1 MNRPEDEVL
10 RAVTVDI
17 AQGNARGIASI
28 YNSAVAAWAI
38 AAAWEI
44 GALDELHRART
55 LDTAEFAER
64 NGLDPQST
72 TGLFRAL
79 SAVGLVHRDGAVVHT
94 LDAFDDMYRNKSFFH
109 WLTRGSAE
117 LFRQIPS
124 VLRNEN
130 RTGDDRLRDPAAIAY
145 ACREIDQ
152 VTYAPTFW
160 AAVDRVD
167 FPFTRVAD
175 LGCGSGAR
183 LMQVLDRH
191 PGTTGVGVDIAQ
203 PSIDVARKEAAE
215 AGFADRADFVQGDVL
230 RLEPRPE
237 YADIELLTC
246 FMMGHDFWPR
256 ENCVATLRRL
266 REVFPSAKRLL
277 IGDATRT
284 ALPDTELPVF
294 TLGFELGHD
303 LMGTFLPTIDDWE
316 SVFEEGGWKL
326 VRTNRIEMTVGEV
339 IFELA

>member
-1 MNRPEDEVL
+1 M
-10 RAVTVDI
+10 TVDI
-17 AQGNARGIASI
+17 AQSNTRGIASLF
-28 YNSAVAAWAI
+28 NSAVAAWAI

-55 LDTAEFAER
+55 LDTADFADR
-64 NGLDPQST
+64 GGLDPAST

-79 SAVGLVHRDGAVVHT
+79 SAVGLVRREGTVVTALDG
-94 LDAFDDMYRNKSFFH
+94 FDEMYRNKSFFH
-109 WLTRGSAE
+109 WLARGSAE
-117 LFRQIPS
+117 LFQQIPA

-130 RTGDDRLRDPAAIAY
+130 RTGSFYRRDSAAIAF

-152 VTYAPTFW
+152 VTYAPAFW
-160 AAVDRVD
+160 AAMGRVE

-183 LMQVLDRH
+183 LMQILDRH
-191 PGTTGVGVDIAQ
+191 PGTTGTGIDIAR
-203 PSIDVARKEAAE
+203 PALEVARAE
-215 AGFADRADFVQGDVL
+215 ADAAGLADRTAFLHGDVL
-230 RLEPRPE
+230 SLEPRPE
-237 YADIELLTC
+237 YADVELLTC
-246 FMMGHDFWPR
+246 FMMGHDFWRDGRR
-256 ENCVATLRRL
+256 ENAIATLRRL
-266 REVFPSAKRLL
+266 REAFPAARRLL

-284 ALPDTELPVF
+284 DLPDTDLPVF

-303 LMGTFLPTIDDWE
+303 LMGTFLPTVADWE
-316 SVFEEGGWKL
+316 SVFAEGGWEL

>member
-1 MNRPEDEVL
+1 M
-10 RAVTVDI
+10 TVDI
-17 AQGNARGIASI
+17 AQSNTRGIASI

-55 LDTAEFAER
+55 LDTADFAAR
-64 NGLDPQST
+64 NGLDAQST
-72 TGLFRAL
+72 NGLFRAL
-79 SAVGLVHRDGAVVHT
+79 AAVGLVRREDT
-94 LDAFDDMYRNKSFFH
+94 LVTPLGGYDEMYRNKSFFH
-109 WLTRGSAE
+109 WLGRGSAE
-117 LFRQIPS
+117 LFQQIPA
-124 VLRNEN
+124 VLRTEN
-130 RTGDDRLRDPAAIAY
+130 RTGDYYRRDAAAIAY

-160 AAVDRVD
+160 AAMDRVD

-183 LMQVLDRH
+183 LMQVLDRY
-191 PGTTGVGVDIAQ
+191 PGATGVGIDIAQ
-203 PSIDVARKEAAE
+203 PSIDVARKEALE
-215 AGFADRADFVQGDVL
+215 AGFAGRTEFLQGDVL

-237 YADIELLTC
+237 YADVELLTC

-256 ENCVATLRRL
+256 ENCVASLRRL
-266 REVFPSAKRLL
+266 REVFPSARRLL

-284 ALPDTELPVF
+284 SLPDTELPVF

-303 LMGTFLPTIDDWE
+303 LMGTFLPTVEDWE
-316 SVFEEGGWKL
+316 SVFAEGGWEL

-339 IFELA
+339 VFELA

>member
-1 MNRPEDEVL
+1 M
-10 RAVTVDI
+10 TVDI
-17 AQGNARGIASI
+17 AQSKARGIASI

-38 AAAWEI
+38 AALWEI
-44 GALDELHRART
+44 GALDELHRNRT
-55 LDTAEFAER
+55 LDAADFAGR
-64 NGLDPQST
+64 RGLDVQST

-79 SAVGLVHRDGAVVHT
+79 SAVGLVLRDGAVVT
-94 LDAFDDMYRNKSFFH
+94 PLDGFDEMYRDKSFFH
-109 WLTRGSAE
+109 WLGRGSAE
-117 LFRQIPS
+117 LFQQIPA
-124 VLRNEN
+124 VLRTEN
-130 RTGDDRLRDPAAIAY
+130 RTGDYYRRDPAAIAY

-152 VTYAPTFW
+152 VTYAPTFR
-160 AAVDRVD
+160 AALDRVD

-183 LMQVLDRH
+183 LMQILDRY
-191 PGTTGVGVDIAQ
+191 PGTTGIGVDIAQ
-203 PSIDVARKEAAE
+203 PSIDVAVKEAAE
-215 AGFADRADFVQGDVL
+215 AGFAERAEFLQGDVL
-230 RLEPRPE
+230 RLERRPE
-237 YADIELLTC
+237 YDDVELLTC

-266 REVFPSAKRLL
+266 REVFPAARRLL

-284 ALPDTELPVF
+284 SLPDTELPVF

-303 LMGTFLPTIDDWE
+303 LMGTFLPTIEDWQ
-316 SVFEEGGWKL
+316 SVFEEGGWEL

>member
-1 MNRPEDEVL
+1 M
-10 RAVTVDI
+10 TVDI

-55 LDTAEFAER
+55 LDTAEFAVR
-64 NGLDPQST
+64 GGLDPQST

-79 SAVGLVHRDGAVVHT
+79 AAVGLVRRDGVVVHT
-94 LDAFDDMYRNKSFFH
+94 LDGFDDMYRNKSFFH

-117 LFRQIPS
+117 LFREIPS
-124 VLRNEN
+124 VLRTEN
-130 RTGDDRLRDPAAIAY
+130 RTGDYYRRDAAAIAY

-152 VTYAPTFW
+152 VTYAPTFR
-160 AAVDRVD
+160 AALDRVD

-183 LMQVLDRH
+183 LMQILDRH
-191 PGTTGVGVDIAQ
+191 PGTTGVGIDIAQ

-215 AGFADRADFVQGDVL
+215 AGFAGRAEFVRGDVL

-266 REVFPSAKRLL
+266 REVFPAARRLL

-284 ALPDTELPVF
+284 SLPDTELPVF

-303 LMGTFLPTIDDWE
+303 LMGTFLPTVEDWE
-316 SVFEEGGWKL
+316 SVFEEGGWEL

-339 IFELA
+339 VFELA

>member
-1 MNRPEDEVL
+1 M
-10 RAVTVDI
+10 TVDI
-17 AQGNARGIASI
+17 ARSNTRGIATLF
-28 YNSAVAAWAI
+28 NSAVAAWAI

-55 LDTAEFAER
+55 LDTADFADR
-64 NGLDPQST
+64 HGLDSPST

-79 SAVGLVHRDGAVVHT
+79 SAVGLVRREGTVVTT
-94 LDAFDDMYRNKSFFH
+94 LDSFDEMYRNKSFFH

-117 LFRQIPS
+117 LFQQIPA
-124 VLRNEN
+124 VLRTEN
-130 RTGDDRLRDPAAIAY
+130 RTGSFYRRDSAAIAY

-152 VTYAPTFW
+152 VTYASAFW
-160 AAVDRVD
+160 AAMERVE

-183 LMQVLDRH
+183 LLQILDRYS
-191 PGTTGVGVDIAQ
+191 GTTGTGIDIAR
-203 PSIDVARKEAAE
+203 PAIEVAHTEAAAVGL
-215 AGFADRADFVQGDVL
+215 AGRAAFLQGDVL
-230 RLEPRPE
+230 SLQPRAE
-237 YADIELLTC
+237 YADVELLTC
-246 FMMGHDFWPR
+246 FMMGHDFWQDGR
-256 ENCVATLRRL
+256 RKNAIGTLRRL
-266 REVFPSAKRLL
+266 REAFPAARRLL

-284 ALPDTELPVF
+284 ALPDTDLPIF

-303 LMGTFLPTIDDWE
+303 LMGTFLPTVAEWE
-316 SVFEEGGWKL
+316 SVFAEGGWDL

>member
-1 MNRPEDEVL
+1 M
-10 RAVTVDI
+10 AVDI
-17 AQGNARGIASI
+17 AQGNASGIASI

-44 GALDELHRART
+44 GALDELQRART
-55 LDTAEFAER
+55 LDTADFAVR
-64 NGLDPQST
+64 SGLDPNAT

-79 SAVGLVHRDGAVVHT
+79 ASVGLVRREGTVVHT
-94 LDAFDDMYRNKSFFH
+94 LDGFDEMYRAKAFFH
-109 WLTRGSAE
+109 WLSRGSAE

-124 VLRNEN
+124 VLRTEN
-130 RTGDDRLRDPAAIAY
+130 RTGAYYQRDAAAIAY

-160 AAVDRVD
+160 AAMGRVD
-167 FPFTRVAD
+167 FPFHRVAD

-183 LMQVLDRH
+183 LMQILDRH
-191 PGTTGVGVDIAQ
+191 PGATGVGVDIAQ
-203 PSIDVARKEAAE
+203 PSIDMARKEAAE
-215 AGFADRADFVQGDVL
+215 AGFADRAVFVQGDVL

-237 YADIELLTC
+237 YAGIELLTC

-266 REVFPSAKRLL
+266 REVFPAARRLL

-284 ALPDTELPVF
+284 ALPDTGLPVF

-303 LMGTFLPTIDDWE
+303 LMGAFLPTIEDWE
-316 SVFEEGGWKL
+316 SVFAEGGWEL

>member
-1 MNRPEDEVL
+1 M
-10 RAVTVDI
+10 TVDI
-17 AQGNARGIASI
+17 AQGNARGVASI
-28 YNSAVAAWAI
+28 YNSAVAASAI

-55 LDTAEFAER
+55 LDTADFAER
-64 NGLDPQST
+64 GGLDPQST

-79 SAVGLVHRDGAVVHT
+79 AAVGLVRRDGAVVYT
-94 LDAFDDMYRNKSFFH
+94 LDGFDDMYRNKSFFH

-117 LFRQIPS
+117 LFREIPS
-124 VLRNEN
+124 VLRTEN
-130 RTGDDRLRDPAAIAY
+130 RDGDHYRRDAAAIAY

-152 VTYAPTFW
+152 VTYAPTFR
-160 AAVDRVD
+160 AALDRVD

-183 LMQVLDRH
+183 LMQILDRH
-191 PGTTGVGVDIAQ
+191 PGTTGVGIDIAQ

-215 AGFADRADFVQGDVL
+215 AGFAGRAEFVQGDVL
-230 RLEPRPE
+230 RLDARPE

-266 REVFPSAKRLL
+266 REVFPAARRLL

-284 ALPDTELPVF
+284 SLPDTELPVF

-303 LMGTFLPTIDDWE
+303 LMGTFLPTIEDWE
-316 SVFEEGGWKL
+316 SVFEEGGWEL

-339 IFELA
+339 VFELA

>member
-1 MNRPEDEVL
+1 M
-10 RAVTVDI
+10 TVDI

-38 AAAWEI
+38 AAAWEV

-55 LDTAEFAER
+55 LDTADFAGR
-64 NGLDPQST
+64 AGLDPLST

-79 SAVGLVHRDGAVVHT
+79 ASVGLVGRDGTIVHT
-94 LDAFDDMYRNKSFFH
+94 LDGFDDMYRNKSFFH

-117 LFRQIPS
+117 LFRQMPA
-124 VLRNEN
+124 VLRTEN
-130 RTGDDRLRDPAAIAY
+130 RTGDYYHRDAAAIAY

-191 PGTTGVGVDIAQ
+191 PGATGVGVDIAL
-203 PSIDVARKEAAE
+203 PSIEVARKEAAE
-215 AGFADRADFVQGDVL
+215 AGFAGRADFVQGDVL
-230 RLEPRPE
+230 RLEARPE

-266 REVFPSAKRLL
+266 REVFPAARRLL

-284 ALPDTELPVF
+284 SLPDTELPVF

-303 LMGTFLPTIDDWE
+303 LMGTFLPTVEDWE
-316 SVFEEGGWKL
+316 SVFEEGGWEL
-326 VRTNRIEMTVGEV
+326 VRTNRIDITVGEV
-339 IFELA
+339 VFELA

>member
-1 MNRPEDEVL
+1 M
-10 RAVTVDI
+10 TVDI

-55 LDTAEFAER
+55 LDTADFAAR
-64 NGLDPQST
+64 AGLDPLST

-79 SAVGLVHRDGAVVHT
+79 ASVGLVRRDGAVVHT
-94 LDAFDDMYRNKSFFH
+94 LDGFDDMYRNKSFFH

-117 LFRQIPS
+117 LFRQMPA
-124 VLRNEN
+124 VLRTEN
-130 RTGDDRLRDPAAIAY
+130 RTGDYYHRDAAAIAY

-152 VTYAPTFW
+152 ITYAPTFW
-160 AAVDRVD
+160 AAMDRVD
-167 FPFTRVAD
+167 FPFSRVAD

-183 LMQVLDRH
+183 LMQILDRH
-191 PGTTGVGVDIAQ
+191 PGATGVGVDIAQ
-203 PSIDVARKEAAE
+203 PSLDVARKEAAE
-215 AGFADRADFVQGDVL
+215 AGFADRAEFVHGDVL
-230 RLEPRPE
+230 RLQPRPE

-266 REVFPSAKRLL
+266 REVFPAARRLL

-303 LMGTFLPTIDDWE
+303 LMGTFLPTVDDWE

-326 VRTNRIEMTVGEV
+326 VRTNRIDITVGEV